1 MENNSLTIYAGQAT
15 RSIGPLRHCKLPLR
29 YGWRIVVAV
38 VIAGYCSIPAFAQEE
53 SQPDSFKISGKT
65 MGPIV
70 YNVVIAQPG
79 ASKDQKAIK
88 ATIQATLDRV
98 DDLMSTYQPDSD
110 VSRFN
115 SAQSTDW
122 QTVDAATANVVNRA
136 IEISQQTGGAFDI
149 TVAPAVNAWQFG
161 PNKSS
166 NFKPPTTAE
175 LAKLR
180 ERVGFRFLEVRL
192 DPPAIRKFNPA
203 VSIDLSA
210 IAKGYAVD
218 QVAQALGDQGFSNY
232 MVEVGGEVFARGER
246 AQGGKWRIGIES
258 PKKLVRTYEKIA
270 ELSGQAMATSGDY
283 RIFRMLD
290 GKRYS
295 HIIDPTTCAPVEHSL
310 ATACV
315 VAPDC
320 LTADAFATA
329 VSVLGVE
336 KGAELCRQQSLELF
350 TVERNNGLESDLI
363 ETASTGFPLLD
374 PADNSDRA
382 SEQKPPGQSIWPTF
396 IGAMIVFSLAILGM
410 AVGAIFGNKPV
421 QGSCGGLSS
430 MTNDD
435 GEASCTVCA
444 RPTTDCV
451 ETKTD

>member
-1 MENNSLTIYAGQAT
+1 MVLTAIVAAVCSLPTYARAQAD
-15 RSIGPLRHCKLPLR
+15 SHSLR
-29 YGWRIVVAV
+29 
-38 VIAGYCSIPAFAQEE
+38 F
-53 SQPDSFKISGKT
+53 SGKT

-79 ASKDQKAIK
+79 SDINEEAIK
-88 ATIQATLDRV
+88 ASVQATLDRIN
-98 DDLMSTYQPDSD
+98 DLMSTYQPDSD

-115 SAQSTDW
+115 KSQSTEW
-122 QTVDAATANVVNRA
+122 QPVDEETATVVHRA
-136 IEISQQTGGAFDI
+136 SEISQLSGGAFDI
-149 TVAPAVNAWQFG
+149 TVAPAVNAWNFG
-161 PNKSS
+161 PNKST
-166 NFKPPTTAE
+166 NFEPPTDVE

-180 ERVGFRFLEVRL
+180 DRIGFRLIEVRL
-192 DPPAIRKFNPA
+192 KPPAIRKLNPKA
-203 VSIDLSA
+203 SIDLSA

-218 QVAQALGDQGFSNY
+218 QVAETLSQLEFSNF
-232 MVEVGGEVFARGER
+232 MVEVGGEVLTRGER

-258 PKKLVRTYEKIA
+258 PKELVRTYDKIA

-283 RIFRMLD
+283 RIFRMHD

-295 HIIDPTTCAPVEHSL
+295 HTIDPTTCKPVEHSL

-329 VSVLGVE
+329 VSVLGAE
-336 KGAELCRQQSLELF
+336 KGAKLCQQHSLELF
-350 TVERNNGLESDLI
+350 TAERHDYPNSSI
-363 ETASTGFPLLD
+363 EEVVSTGFPLLGQAGS
-374 PADNSDRA
+374 PSHEPGNPNPS
-382 SEQKPPGQSIWPTF
+382 GQSIWPAF

-430 MTNDD
+430 MTNED
-435 GEASCTVCA
+435 GESSCTVCS